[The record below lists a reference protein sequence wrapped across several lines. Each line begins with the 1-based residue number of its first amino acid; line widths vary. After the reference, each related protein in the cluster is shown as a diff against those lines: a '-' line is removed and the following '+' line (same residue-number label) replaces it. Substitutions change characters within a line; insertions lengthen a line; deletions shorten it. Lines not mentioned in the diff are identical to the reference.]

1 MSEHA
6 GTGGDHG
13 RRGRLVIRDAV
24 VARIASL
31 AANEVPGVA
40 TQSGALSRVMGRG
53 LPRVESTVAGG
64 HVRAR
69 VDVAARWGHSL
80 PELTAAVRDRVHE
93 RLASLTGLVVDG
105 VDVHVAA
112 VVTDEVA
119 PESRRV
125 A

>member
-1 MSEHA
+1 MSEA
-6 GTGGDHG
+6 ASAGGD
-13 RRGRLVIRDAV
+13 RSERGRLVIRDAV
-24 VARIASL
+24 VARIAGL

-40 TQSGALSRVMGRG
+40 TQSGALNRVMGRA

-69 VDVAARWGHSL
+69 VDVAARWGLSL
-80 PELTAAVRDRVHE
+80 PELTAAVRDREHE

-112 VVTDEVA
+112 VVTENVA